1 MKKRILLILTGVIS
15 VLSLSAGN
23 NPLNYDD
30 LADNCRLVQEKY
42 KQIADLKQV
51 LAELKEQL
59 ALEQRQSTLVA
70 GGDYSTHSE
79 DKPHDPKVSEDTR
92 NEDSGSV
99 SGTETPIEQPTPDT
113 QKVEPKKT
121 GSDPDRLLRN
131 FGK

>member
-1 MKKRILLILTGVIS
+1 MKKRILLILTGVVS

-42 KQIADLKQV
+42 QRIADLKQM
-51 LAELKEQL
+51 LAELREQL
-59 ALEQRQSTLVA
+59 ALEQQSNPVA

-79 DKPHDPKVSEDTR
+79 DRPHDPKVSEDTR
-92 NEDSGSV
+92 NEDFGSV
-99 SGTETPIEQPTPDT
+99 SGTEAPIEQPTPDP
-113 QKVEPKKT
+113 QKEEPKKT